1 MTLETVIKSEL
12 GREFE
17 KAARSLKRQP
27 ADVLTELMAEYIET
41 EIDVSLD
48 TAIADSIAQD
58 YTEAD
63 AVEIVRAYRRLPQ
76 K

>member
-17 KAARSLKRQP
+17 KAAHSLKRQP

-41 EIDVSLD
+41 EADVTLD
-48 TAIADSIAQD
+48 TAIADSITQD
-58 YTEAD
+58 YAED
-63 AVEIVRAYRRLPQ
+63 NAVEIVRAYRRLQQ